1 MLPGYGAGGPPAVD
15 LSGGLGSHSLN
26 RALLRAGGTRVGS
39 KNAYSLKMRRL
50 TSSMGSSRVLGKAL
64 HEVRAGRA
72 LCGAEEAPFKRVHRV
87 LDDDPPELASDSED
101 DEERE
106 DDEEHA
112 GPVLGGGEVQGMP
125 IFVKTLTG
133 KTITLYAT
141 DSSNIDAIKQ
151 KIQDR
156 EGVSVDDQRL
166 MWAKKELVDGCRT
179 LSDYGIQKGST
190 LHLVLRL
197 AGGMEVEDEE
207 EEEGIDAA

>member
-15 LSGGLGSHSLN
+15 LSGGLGSHSLT

-39 KNAYSLKMRRL
+39 KNAYSPRLRRL

-101 DEERE
+101 DDEERE
-106 DDEEHA
+106 DYEEHA
-112 GPVLGGGEVQGMP
+112 GPVLGGGEVQGMQF
-125 IFVKTLTG
+125 FVKTLTG
-133 KTITLYAT
+133 KTITLYAAE
-141 DSSNIDAIKQ
+141 SSNIDAMKQ

-156 EGVSVDDQRL
+156 EGVPVDEQLL
-166 MWAKKELVDGCRT
+166 MWGGKELVDGCRT
-179 LSDYGIQKGST
+179 LSDYKIQKEST
-190 LHLVLRL
+190 LHLSLGL
-197 AGGMEVEDEE
+197 AGGMEEG
-207 EEEGIDAA
+207 EEEGADAA

>member
-15 LSGGLGSHSLN
+15 LSGGLGSYSLK

-39 KNAYSLKMRRL
+39 KNAYSLKMRRPM
-50 TSSMGSSRVLGKAL
+50 SSRLRSSRVLGKAL

-72 LCGAEEAPFKRVHRV
+72 LCGAKEAPFKH
-87 LDDDPPELASDSED
+87 DDAVMALAQRCED
-101 DEERE
+101 GHVVVG
-106 DDEEHA
+106 DDALAHGE
-112 GPVLGGGEVQGMP
+112 GEVQGMP
-125 IFVKTLTG
+125 VFVKTLTG

-156 EGVSVDDQRL
+156 EGVPVDEQRL

-197 AGGMEVEDEE
+197 AGGMEEG
-207 EEEGIDAA
+207 EEEGADAA